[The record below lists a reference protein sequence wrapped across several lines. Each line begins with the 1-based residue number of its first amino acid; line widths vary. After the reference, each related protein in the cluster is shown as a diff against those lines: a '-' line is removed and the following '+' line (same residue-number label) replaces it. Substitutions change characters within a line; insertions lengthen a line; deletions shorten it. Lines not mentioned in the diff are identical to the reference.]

1 MDITGARALVT
12 GGGGGL
18 GRHISLALARAGA
31 DVAVT
36 YLSRSGEAE
45 KLCAEVEALG
55 RRVMAVRMDI
65 TDAAAIEAAVGAVAG
80 AWGGLDILVNNAGRG
95 RPTLPGEDRPREV
108 AHGDI
113 AALTPEL
120 YDLLMAINMRGPF
133 LAARAAAPW
142 LRASGRGRIVNIG
155 STIGFSPRDAGLSF
169 AMAKAG
175 AVPLTRYLATTL
187 APEVLVNCV
196 APGLIEGTGLTGAA
210 SQAYI
215 ESWRD
220 KAILART
227 TAPEDVA
234 AQVLALVQSTSTTGQ
249 TVVVDGGIS
258 FN

>member
-1 MDITGARALVT
+1 MDIDGTRALVT

-36 YLSRSGEAE
+36 WLSRDGEAR
-45 KLCAEVEALG
+45 KVCAEIEALG
-55 RRVMAVRMDI
+55 RRAMAVQMDI
-65 TDAAAIEAAVGAVAG
+65 TDAAAIETAVRTVAE
-80 AWGGLDILVNNAGRG
+80 AWHGLDILVNNAGRG
-95 RPTLPGEDRPREV
+95 RPTLPGEDSPRV
-108 AHGDI
+108 VPFGDI

-120 YDLLMAINMRGPF
+120 YDHLMAINMRGPF

-175 AVPLTRYLATTL
+175 AIPLTRYLAATL

-210 SQAYI
+210 EQTYI
-215 ESWRD
+215 DSWRD
-220 KAILART
+220 KAILNRT